1 MKEEY
6 LHYKIEELVDNSDFI
21 AWAVNGTHSELWEQ
35 FLVNHPDFEPSV
47 NEARRLIE
55 MLRDQADNLKPEDFQ
70 TIWKNIESFDRM
82 YQKERKLLPFKKAMR
97 YAAIFIGLLVVGASA
112 FYFTQQKQHSAYVF
126 NVNPEEVGQQQS
138 QIVLADGTT
147 VPLESESSNIAMTG
161 DEQLII
167 DSTRVID
174 MTQLQTADPT
184 KMNEVVIPYGKRS
197 KIVLADG
204 TKVWL
209 NAGSRLAFPNQFKG
223 KEREIFLEGE
233 AYFEVA
239 HNAEQPFIVNTDAI
253 EVKVLGTK
261 FNLTAYSTEPVIETT
276 LLEGK
281 VAMRDLTRNQL
292 FRGETILAP
301 NQKGSFNKEQRA
313 ISVQNDPD
321 ADLSIAWIEGWLEF
335 HQQQLSRVISKLE
348 RYYNVKFT
356 VVDSAKTQVKEMDEI
371 AFISGKLDLKDSL
384 ESVLMVL
391 SDVSGMQ
398 YEIQGNQI
406 NVSMKPN

>member
-1 MKEEY
+1 MKKEY

-21 AWAVNGTHSELWEQ
+21 AWVVNGTHNELWEQ
-35 FLVNHPDFEPSV
+35 FLSNHPDFEPSV

-55 MLRDQADNLKPEDFQ
+55 MLRDQTDNLKPEDFQ
-70 TIWKNIESFDRM
+70 TIWKNIESFDQM
-82 YQKERKLLPFKKAMR
+82 YQKERKLHPFKKAMR
-97 YAAIFIGLLVVGASA
+97 YAAIFVGLLVAGASA
-112 FYFTQQKQHSAYVF
+112 FYFSQQKQPSGYVF
-126 NVNPEEVGQQQS
+126 NNTQEEAGQQQS

-147 VPLESESSNIAMTG
+147 VPLESESSDIAMTG
-161 DEQLII
+161 NEQLII

-174 MTQLQTADPT
+174 MKQLPTDPT

-209 NAGSRLAFPNQFKG
+209 NAGSRLAFPNQFNG
-223 KEREIFLEGE
+223 KERKIFLEGE

-239 HNAEQPFIVNTDAI
+239 HNAAQPFIVNTEAI
-253 EVKVLGTK
+253 AVKVLGTK
-261 FNLTAYSTEPVIETT
+261 FNLTAYSSESVIETT

-292 FRGETILAP
+292 FRGETILTP

-313 ISVQNDPD
+313 ISVQDDPD

-335 HQQQLSRVISKLE
+335 HQQPLNRVMSKLE
-348 RYYNVKFT
+348 RYYNVKFI
-356 VVDSAKTQVKEMDEI
+356 VEGSAKKQVQEMDDF